1 MKNPLKYSIG
11 SRVRDSYI
19 LNMLNPN
26 KGTRILDLGCGIGY
40 YCEFLSGFGAELIG
54 CDLDFNAVFM
64 AKELYPAY
72 HFSIN
77 DAAHLPFIAGSFA
90 KVLCSEVLEHI
101 EDDATVIREMSRV
114 IKPKGRLLITVPC
127 IEGLF
132 GSLIKS
138 LGHKC
143 HYKFERHFRKGY
155 SIKTLK
161 ELCFRNNLKLLNY
174 RYTMTFFVEIYMGIT
189 KLLFLLFNKRSL
201 SSQAS
206 LKDFNYDSLLIKI
219 NALFIRIL
227 LKLGTMEDRLLSHI
241 LKGHMLIA
249 LFQKDD

>member
-11 SRVRDSYI
+11 SRVRDRYI
-19 LNMLNPN
+19 LNMLESN

-40 YCEFLSGFGAELIG
+40 YCELLSNFGAELIG
-54 CDLDFNAVFM
+54 CDLDYNAVFM

-72 HFSIN
+72 LFSIN
-77 DAAHLPFIAGSFA
+77 DAAHLPYIAGSFD

-101 EDDATVIREMSRV
+101 ENDATVIREISRV
-114 IKPKGRLLITVPC
+114 IRPKGRLLITVPC
-127 IEGLF
+127 IEGIF

-138 LGHKC
+138 FGHK
-143 HYKFERHFRKGY
+143 HQHRFERHFRKGY

-161 ELCFRNNLKLLNY
+161 ELCVRYNLKLLNY
-174 RYTMTFFVEIYMGIT
+174 RYSMTFFVEIYMGIT
-189 KLLFLLFNKRSL
+189 KLIFLLFNKHAL
-201 SSQAS
+201 SSQGS
-206 LKDFNYDSLLIKI
+206 LKDLNYDSLLIKI
-219 NALFIRIL
+219 NTFFIPML
-227 LKLGTMEDRLLSHI
+227 LRLGTMEDRLLSHI